1 MRIVLTAFL
10 AMVQFAIAGVII
22 GAGAQAQGEPRRL
35 AAKNGE
41 TVELV
46 PVYWVVNCRSTMI
59 GLPEID
65 VLEGPPEV
73 TLSIKEGQVLP
84 RRQGCAAK
92 VSGGTLML
100 STKGVTEPTEA
111 RLIYRLKYK
120 TKDGDRQTSNTYIIS
135 LFP

>member
-1 MRIVLTAFL
+1 MRIVATAFL
-10 AMVQFAIAGVII
+10 AAIQFAIAGVVI
-22 GAGAQAQGEPRRL
+22 GTNSQAQVELRRL

-41 TVELV
+41 SVELHT
-46 PVYWVVNCRSTMI
+46 VYWVASCRSIMI

-65 VLEGPPEV
+65 VLEGPPEL

-92 VSGGTLML
+92 ISGGTLML
-100 STKGVTEPTEA
+100 SAKGVTEATEA
-111 RLIYRLKYK
+111 KLVYRLKYK
-120 TKDGDRQTSNTYIIS
+120 TKDGDRQTSNTYIVS